1 MADFFKMP
9 KQGVDMEEG
18 TLIRWLKKEGDEIK
32 KGEMIAEI
40 ETDKTTLEV
49 ECLCDG
55 IIRKFYC
62 GENDTVPCGT
72 PIAFIGTLEDEI
84 PEVNIGDPGASDGSV
99 TAGEAP
105 GGIASVSSEQA
116 GNVAAEKLET
126 AACESVAEPGSSEA
140 EEDLT
145 DQNGGRVFAT
155 PRARKLAAMENI
167 DINDVIGTGPSGRI
181 VEYDVQQFI
190 AQGGSAGSKKSR
202 KKKETVVPFK
212 GVRKAT
218 AKHMMESLQ
227 GSAQAHMTADIDAT
241 NLVSFRTQLNK
252 KYEAVG
258 KKISYLDLI
267 IAASAKALVENPA
280 MNAEL
285 REDGIHEKN
294 YANIGVAVNTDKG
307 LFVPVVK
314 DADIL
319 SPLEIDKKVKTLVSE
334 TRDGKLKGSDMSG
347 GTFTVSNLGMYEID
361 TFTAILNPPETGIL
375 AVSRIQDRVVP
386 VNGQPAVRPVMSICL
401 TYDHRI
407 VDGAPAAAFL
417 TALRHYLENPAWIL
431 L

>member
-18 TLIRWLKKEGDEIK
+18 TLIRWLKKEGDPIK

-49 ECLCDG
+49 ECLCEG

-72 PIAFIGTLEDEI
+72 PIAFIGSESDEI
-84 PEVNIGDPGASDGSV
+84 PEVKIGEE
-99 TAGEAP
+99 TKEEAAP
-105 GGIASVSSEQA
+105 EPAKE
-116 GNVAAEKLET
+116 ET
-126 AACESVAEPGSSEA
+126 ADTKETVETAEEPEA
-140 EEDLT
+140 EVPENS
-145 DQNGGRVFAT
+145 NGGRIFAT
-155 PRARKLAAMENI
+155 PRARKLAQKEGV
-167 DINDVIGTGPSGRI
+167 DISEVTGTGASGRI
-181 VEYDVQQFI
+181 VEYDVQKFI
-190 AQGGSAGSKKSR
+190 AEGGSGSTKKNR
-202 KKKETVVPFK
+202 KKKDTVVPFK
-212 GVRKAT
+212 GIRKAT
-218 AKHMMESLQ
+218 AKHMMDSLQ
-227 GSAQAHMTADIDAT
+227 GRAQAHMTADIDAT
-241 NLVSFRTQLNK
+241 NLVSFRSQLNK
-252 KYEAVG
+252 KYEADG
-258 KKISYLDLI
+258 KKISYLDII

-285 REDGIHEKN
+285 LEDGIHEKN
-294 YANIGVAVNTDKG
+294 YANVGVAVNTDKG

-319 SPLEIDKKVKTLVSE
+319 SPLEIDKKLKGLIAK
-334 TRDGKLKGSDMSG
+334 TRDGKLEGPDMSG
-347 GTFTVSNLGMYEID
+347 GTFTISNLGMYEID
-361 TFTAILNPPETGIL
+361 TFTAIINPPETGIL
-375 AVSRIQDRVVP
+375 AVSRILDKVVA

-407 VDGAPAAAFL
+407 IDGAPAAEFL